1 MSSSSLI
8 MVYMAPCFK
17 ELLPSVY
24 EKLLVDFK
32 QHLLSKMKI
41 LIIIH

>member
-17 ELLPSVY
+17 ESWPPVY
-24 EKLLVDFK
+24 EKSLVDFK

-41 LIIIH
+41 LMIIL